1 MAIPIRNC
9 VRLEAG
15 NSPCLIIK
23 FCFFF
28 LDLVSHL
35 NISHFGYEQ
44 AKYNDAKC
52 RLYSAVACRRL
63 GVMGTSQS
71 LAFGDC
77 LASGKRYEST
87 AAASDASSSP
97 PVQKYEYQ
105 AEVCL

>member
-1 MAIPIRNC
+1 
-9 VRLEAG
+9 
-15 NSPCLIIK
+15 
-23 FCFFF
+23 
-28 LDLVSHL
+28 
-35 NISHFGYEQ
+35 
-44 AKYNDAKC
+44 
-52 RLYSAVACRRL
+52 
-63 GVMGTSQS
+63 MGTSQS